1 MKKSWVFKNRPCGGM
16 GRFQSLFLNIVIKTG
31 RQRPSHAPAC
41 PSRVWHGFA
50 AQWDG
55 LRSLY
60 GEEKSGGCGDP
71 SPVRVAAPHFMADC
85 ARHTIPPPYQ
95 GGRMCFPYEG
105 RGAAPP
111 QTPINFSP
119 LILGT
124 YSLHRKFGEDR
135 LNRLEEYKI
144 HRYISSPIVYQ
155 ILVCIHVV
163 QNLSEW

>member
-1 MKKSWVFKNRPCGGM
+1 MFWSNLEWKKVGCSKIDHVGVWGGFNHFFQILLSKQAGSALRMHPLVLHGYGTALPPNGTVFAR
-16 GRFQSLFLNIVIKTG
+16 STG
-31 RQRPSHAPAC
+31 RKKVVVAVTPHPSGWLPHTLWRTAPAI
-41 PSRVWHGFA
+41 PS
-50 AQWDG
+50 
-55 LRSLY
+55 
-60 GEEKSGGCGDP
+60 
-71 SPVRVAAPHFMADC
+71 
-85 ARHTIPPPYQ
+85 PPPYQ

-144 HRYISSPIVYQ
+144 HRYISSPIVY
-155 ILVCIHVV
+155 
-163 QNLSEW
+163 